1 MCGASG
7 ARAGLAGG
15 GACSGPQEALY
26 RPRSH
31 WKHASEQHAELA
43 LWDVPLGELLAKP
56 VRAIM
61 HFDGVRH
68 LIIGIE
74 VLEVMSL

>member
-1 MCGASG
+1 M
-7 ARAGLAGG
+7 
-15 GACSGPQEALY
+15 
-26 RPRSH
+26 
-31 WKHASEQHAELA
+31 A
-43 LWDVPLGELLAKP
+43 LWDVPLGELLFFAKP

-74 VLEVMSL
+74 VLIIKVMSL